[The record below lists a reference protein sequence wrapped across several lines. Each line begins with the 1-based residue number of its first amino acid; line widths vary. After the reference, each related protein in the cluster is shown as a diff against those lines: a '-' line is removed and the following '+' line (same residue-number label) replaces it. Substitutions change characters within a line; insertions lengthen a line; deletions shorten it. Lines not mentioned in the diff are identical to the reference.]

1 MKKDG
6 FALRVEHI
14 LFLCV
19 AILVGGAIY
28 VYSGDADLLFAIGA
42 GLGAGALTYIGA
54 RVRLG

>member
-6 FALRVEHI
+6 LVLRVEHI
-14 LFLCV
+14 LVLCV

-54 RVRLG
+54 RLRLG

>member
-6 FALRVEHI
+6 FAVRAEHV

-28 VYSGDADLLFAIGA
+28 VYSGDADLLFAIGG
-42 GLGAGALTYIGA
+42 GLGAGALTYVGA
-54 RVRLG
+54 RLRSG